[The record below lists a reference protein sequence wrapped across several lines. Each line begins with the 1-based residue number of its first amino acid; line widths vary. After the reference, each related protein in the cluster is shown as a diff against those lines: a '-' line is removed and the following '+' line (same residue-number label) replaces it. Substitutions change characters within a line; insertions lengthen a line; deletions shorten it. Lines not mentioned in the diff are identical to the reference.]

1 MKSSVFFRWLIILT
15 LLLTTLIFVLSF
27 IHIFKDSL
35 AISLSS
41 IVFFVSLSIVV
52 FYLGNAAARST
63 NKNRLT
69 QLIMI
74 LVFFK
79 LFSCLLIIMIYD
91 RFFHPPNNYYVL
103 PFFLIYIL
111 YTVFEVIMLTK
122 ANKLSV

>member
-1 MKSSVFFRWLIILT
+1 MKSSVFFKWLIIIT
-15 LLLTTLIFVLSF
+15 LLLTTVIFVLSF
-27 IHIFKDSL
+27 IEIFKDSL
-35 AISLSS
+35 SISLSS
-41 IVFFVSLSIVV
+41 IVFFVSLSIAV

-91 RFFHPPNNYYVL
+91 RFFHPANNYYVL

-122 ANKLSV
+122 ANKISV

>member
-1 MKSSVFFRWLIILT
+1 MKSSVFFKWLIIIT
-15 LLLTTLIFVLSF
+15 LLLTTVIFVLSF
-27 IHIFKDSL
+27 IEIFKDSL

-41 IVFFVSLSIVV
+41 IVFFVSLSIAV

-91 RFFHPPNNYYVL
+91 RFFHPVNNYYVL

>member
-1 MKSSVFFRWLIILT
+1 MKSSVFFKWLILLT
-15 LLLTTLIFVLSF
+15 LLLTIVIFVLSF

-35 AISLSS
+35 TISLSS
-41 IVFFVSLSIVV
+41 IIFFVSLSIAV

-79 LFSCLLIIMIYD
+79 LFSCLLIIIIYD
-91 RFFHPPNNYYVL
+91 RFFHPTNNYYVL

-111 YTVFEVIMLTK
+111 YKFFEVIMLTK
-122 ANKLSV
+122 TNKLSV

>member
-1 MKSSVFFRWLIILT
+1 MKSSVFFKWLIILT
-15 LLLTTLIFVLSF
+15 LLLTTVIFVLSF
-27 IHIFKDSL
+27 IEIFKDSL

-41 IVFFVSLSIVV
+41 IVFFVSLSITV

-91 RFFHPPNNYYVL
+91 RFFHPANNYYVL